1 MNRLSLQITILFL
14 LSATCAY
21 ADGVSIFNIKQS
33 TLFVSPNDG
42 SGDNV
47 GFLLTG
53 PGTSISGFG
62 GIGCFDWCSPFTP
75 PFAPGSSPLVDI
87 GQIFLGGFDNVTL
100 GGHTFDPNTM
110 AFGGNSFSASILQ
123 GFTFPVNP
131 SASTFTT
138 CVPAAMPSSLPGS
151 VGSGSDFTNFVLHMP
166 TSGNFCSTWVL
177 VPGSGEISGGYQFS
191 GGRLVTTA
199 VPEPGTFG
207 LMASG
212 VAAVIAAIRRKHN
225 CSPKRVSS
233 AD

>member
-1 MNRLSLQITILFL
+1 MNRLRLGITILLL

-21 ADGVSIFNIKQS
+21 ADSVSIFNIKQS
-33 TLFVSPNDG
+33 TLFVSPNNG
-42 SGDNV
+42 FGDNV
-47 GFLLTG
+47 DFLLTG

-62 GIGCFDWCSPFTP
+62 GIGCFDWCSPDFTP
-75 PFAPGSSPLVDI
+75 PFAPGSSPPVDI
-87 GQIFLGGFDNVTL
+87 GQIFLGGFGNVTL

-110 AFGGNSFSASILQ
+110 DFSGNSFSATILQ

-131 SASTFTT
+131 SGSTFTT

-151 VGSGSDFTNFVLHMP
+151 VGSDSDFTNFVLHMP

-177 VPGSGEISGGYQFS
+177 VPGSGEVSGGYQFS
-191 GGRLVTTA
+191 SGRLVTTA

-212 VAAVIAAIRRKHN
+212 VAAVIAAIRRKRN
-225 CSPKRVSS
+225 RSPNE
-233 AD
+233 